1 MTVFVAEVQGDS
13 GWPFEDE
20 AIAAV
25 EAEDIEEARDFLV
38 PAVIAMNRRLFE
50 TGAKRWDEG
59 CPITTREASPGEAAQ
74 WQSRRVT
81 YRDASSHVVWLVDL
95 GLN

>member
-20 AIAAV
+20 AIVAV
-25 EAEDIEEARDFLV
+25 EAEEVEEARDFLV
-38 PAVIAMNRRLFE
+38 TAVMAMNRKLFE
-50 TGAKRWDEG
+50 AGATRWDETS
-59 CPITTREASPGEAAQ
+59 PIVTREASPVEAAQ

-81 YRDASSHVVWLVDL
+81 HRDASSHVVWLVDI